1 LILLASLPQP
11 PFASGD
17 AVHHRCSLSSPLL
30 SLSGAMDTNANPLFK
45 FQQSD
50 DASNFSGS
58 SIDFDA
64 SFGAHAIAAPPAA
77 VL

>member
-1 LILLASLPQP
+1 
-11 PFASGD
+11 
-17 AVHHRCSLSSPLL
+17 
-30 SLSGAMDTNANPLFK
+30 MDTNANPLFK